1 MANIESNER
10 TAMAQTVSRQPDGPG
25 LRIGKRGELVMIG
38 NVAPGGAALFRDR
51 LPQFQAEAAYWEGR
65 VGTVHDFRI
74 LLFDEDTRYLLILTY
89 DGDFKPYL
97 IDIATQAHE
106 WLDRVATGV
115 LENYPG
121 LDSPQTAAWVEGQLH
136 QAEFF
141 YVSNP
146 DVTVRD
152 ITKMKRVTRAFGEM
166 LDAAN

>member
-1 MANIESNER
+1 MNIEPNER
-10 TAMAQTVSRQPDGPG
+10 TAMAQAVTTQPDGPG

-38 NVAPGGAALFRDR
+38 NVAPGGAALFRQR
-51 LPQFQAEAAYWEGR
+51 LPQFQAEAAYWEDR

-74 LLFDEDTRYLLILTY
+74 LLFDNDTRYLLLLTY

-97 IDIATQAHE
+97 TDIATQARE
-106 WLDRVATGV
+106 WLDAIAVDV

-121 LDSPQTAAWVEGQLH
+121 LTNPQVGDWVRGQMH

-152 ITKMKRVTRAFGEM
+152 IAKMKRLSQAFSDM
-166 LDAAN
+166 LDSAA

>member
-1 MANIESNER
+1 MSIQPNER
-10 TAMAQTVSRQPDGPG
+10 TAMAQAVTTQPDGPG

-38 NVAPGGAALFRDR
+38 NVAPGGAALFRER
-51 LPQFQAEAAYWEGR
+51 LPQFQAEAAYWEAR

-74 LLFDEDTRYLLILTY
+74 LLFDNDTRYLLLLTY

-97 IDIATQAHE
+97 TDIATQAHP
-106 WLDRVATGV
+106 WLDAVADGV

-121 LDSPQTAAWVEGQLH
+121 LANPAMSEWVRDRMH

-146 DVTVRD
+146 DVSVRD
-152 ITKMKRVTRAFGEM
+152 IIKMKQLRQAFSDM
-166 LDAAN
+166 LDSAA